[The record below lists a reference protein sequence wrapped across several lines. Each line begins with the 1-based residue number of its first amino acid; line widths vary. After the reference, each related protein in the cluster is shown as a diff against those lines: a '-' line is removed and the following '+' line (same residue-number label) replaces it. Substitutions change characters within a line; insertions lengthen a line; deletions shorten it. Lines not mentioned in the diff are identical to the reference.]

1 IMDYDVII
9 IGGGAA
15 GLACAVRLLKG
26 GKNLKISLIDAGDRF
41 GKKLAATGNGQGNIS
56 NLDMTARHYHGGN
69 ISLAAKIACANPYA
83 GAGLFDC
90 VFCADEKGRIY
101 PAGKQASALVD
112 DLIRSV
118 NSLGITSC
126 ASGVR
131 AERISKSGDFFTVRE
146 EGGVQNRAK
155 FVVLCTGGKA
165 QKQFKTDGTSY
176 ALATSL
182 GHTLTPLYPSLVQLK
197 TDTRYIKTL
206 KGIRADC
213 LVSAI
218 CDGKVI
224 AKSRGDVIFT
234 EYGVSGNAVFSVSSY
249 LTDKPNATLSLEFLP
264 DFDEKTVE
272 KSILAKIGR
281 GWEQGELLSGTLHN
295 QIGRAVIR
303 RAVEAFA
310 RETSGSMAASTHG
323 ASVRSAASVN
333 KSAAS
338 VGDRVAP
345 REIIRVLKNF
355 TLKVTG
361 NLGFDYAQVTKGGI
375 NMGEVSDELESRLVK
390 NLFFAGEILDV
401 DGDCGGYNLQWAFT
415 GGMAA
420 ADAILKRI

>member
-1 IMDYDVII
+1 MDYDVII

-15 GLACAVRLLKG
+15 GLACAVRLLKS
-26 GKNLKISLIDAGDRF
+26 GKNLKVRLIDAGERF

-69 ISLAAKIACANPYA
+69 VALAEKIACADPYA

-112 DLIRSV
+112 DLIRAV
-118 NSLGITSC
+118 NSLGIISC
-126 ASGVR
+126 VSGVR
-131 AERISKSGDFFTVRE
+131 AEKISKSGDLFTVRE
-146 EGGVQNRAK
+146 AEGAQSRAK

-165 QKQFKTDGTSY
+165 QKQFKTDGTAY
-176 ALATSL
+176 ALATSF

-197 TDTRYIKTL
+197 TDTNYIKTL

-218 CDGKVI
+218 CGGKVI

-249 LTDKPNATLSLEFLP
+249 VTDKHNVTLALEFLP
-264 DFDEKTVE
+264 DIDEKAVK
-272 KSILAKIGR
+272 KSIKAKIER
-281 GWEQGELLSGTLHN
+281 GWEQSELLSGTLHN
-295 QIGRAVIR
+295 QIGRAIIK
-303 RAVEAFA
+303 RANA
-310 RETSGSMAASTHG
+310 AASG
-323 ASVRSAASVN
+323 
-333 KSAAS
+333 KSATT
-338 VGDRVAP
+338 D
-345 REIIRVLKNF
+345 EIVRVLKNF
-355 TLKVTG
+355 TLEVTG

-375 NMGEVSDELESRLVK
+375 DMKEVTDELESKLVK

-415 GGMAA
+415 GGMAV
-420 ADAILKRI
+420 ADAILKRV